1 MGERLFKRKIYNQL
15 LQWKQES
22 NGKTALLVEGARRV
36 GKSTIVRAFAENEYE
51 SYLMIDFNKASKTIK
66 GLFEDLMDLD
76 YYYTFKHPIT

>member
-51 SYLMIDFNKASKTIK
+51 
-66 GLFEDLMDLD
+66 
-76 YYYTFKHPIT
+76 